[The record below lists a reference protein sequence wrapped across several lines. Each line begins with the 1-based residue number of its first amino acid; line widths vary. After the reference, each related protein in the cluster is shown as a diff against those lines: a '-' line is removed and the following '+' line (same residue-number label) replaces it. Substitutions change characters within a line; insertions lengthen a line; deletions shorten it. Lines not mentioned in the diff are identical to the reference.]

1 MAAKIPTSS
10 IARPYK
16 IYPNWDFCF
25 ENIPSGNTAF
35 NDSELWSALH
45 GLIFLFFR
53 ILFAIYDCRNSN
65 NVSIGN

>member
-45 GLIFLFFR
+45 GLIFLFFSD
-53 ILFAIYDCRNSN
+53 IVCDL
-65 NVSIGN
+65 